1 MQEWNYIVVQSY
13 SILPTIQ
20 KARETYLTPAVQ
32 SFAAKKKSA
41 KVVMYLTWGYHD
53 GNTAPCPTSGPAK
66 CFPLG
71 TNANL
76 TEPPCT
82 TSGAYKAKVDSFA
95 CMGYALGRGYMA
107 QLAEGAD
114 RIAPC
119 GLAWQVQDPPHPPIS
134 PHHARG

>member
-1 MQEWNYIVVQSY
+1 
-13 SILPTIQ
+13 
-20 KARETYLTPAVQ
+20 
-32 SFAAKKKSA
+32 
-41 KVVMYLTWGYHD
+41 MYLTWGYHD
-53 GNTAPCPTSGPAK
+53 GNTAPCPTSGPSK

-119 GLAWQVQDPPHPPIS
+119 GLAWQVTGLSAPSTLPGLLGCASVAEGDSVPGGI
-134 PHHARG
+134 AT